1 MAILRFKPLRHWM
14 SLQDEMNRLFR
25 NVDDDFYGERED
37 AVWAPR
43 VDISETPDDLIVRC
57 ELPGV
62 SAEDIDVD
70 INNNTLTIR
79 GEKKQEELTDSEN
92 YYRVERVYGRFSR
105 SFSLPQRVEGDAVS
119 ARYKDGILLIT
130 IPKAEEAK
138 PRKIQIEAE

>member
-1 MAILRFKPLRHWM
+1 M
-14 SLQDEMNRLFR
+14 
-25 NVDDDFYGERED
+25 
-37 AVWAPR
+37 R
-43 VDISETPDDLIVRC
+43 VTGCVETPDNLIVRC

-62 SAEDIDVD
+62 NAEEIEVD
-70 INNNTLTIR
+70 INNNILTIR

-138 PRKIQIEAE
+138 PRKIQIEAA